1 MTTSTK
7 AVKVPNYTPE
17 MVDTMKAMYKG
28 EDNVAEVKA
37 ISLAVGRS
45 ENSVRAKLNTEKLYK
60 KAVVVKAASGR
71 VTKAAKVAGIG
82 AILGLSD
89 AEEEGLIKATAA
101 PLEKILAALQAAA
114 KAEAESEE

>member
-1 MTTSTK
+1 MTTATK
-7 AVKVPNYTPE
+7 APNYTPE
-17 MVDTMKAMYKG
+17 MTAILHNMYKG
-28 EDNVAEVKA
+28 VDNVAEVKA
-37 ISLAVGRS
+37 IAAVVDRS

-82 AILGLSD
+82 EILGFTD
-89 AEEEGLIKATAA
+89 ADEEGLMKSTAL